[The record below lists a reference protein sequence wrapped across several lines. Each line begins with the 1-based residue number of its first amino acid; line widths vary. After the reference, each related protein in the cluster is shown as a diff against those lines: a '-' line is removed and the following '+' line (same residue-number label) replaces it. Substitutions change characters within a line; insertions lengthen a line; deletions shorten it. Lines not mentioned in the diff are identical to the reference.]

1 MKLTTRFKRLTL
13 WNKISVVGSLCSI
26 VALLL
31 WAFTNDKGGTVN
43 SSSDAESSAAASANP
58 SQTTE
63 VNISIEQGEH
73 AESESRDPKDA
84 DQPTITSAGVPDEQQ
99 PFDVTLTD
107 GAVVRV
113 APHLTYSLEDKVEF
127 LLSVGGHHKVGHTL
141 DPLTEKVSIRI
152 LEQVS
157 YSELRKNRAEL
168 EESARREISE
178 ATAKNGYAIT
188 TFTFGPLPE
197 VTENK
202 NANKSEQDNH

>member
-1 MKLTTRFKRLTL
+1 MKLTARFNRLTL
-13 WNKISVVGSLCSI
+13 WNKIGVVGSLCSI

-31 WAFTNDKGGTVN
+31 WAFTNDKGGTAN
-43 SSSDAESSAAASANP
+43 SSSDSEASAAASANP

-63 VNISIEQGEH
+63 VNIAIEQGEH
-73 AESESRDPKDA
+73 AQSESRDYKKG
-84 DQPTITSAGVPDEQQ
+84 DQPTITSAGVPDEPQ
-99 PFDVTLTD
+99 PFDVTLAD

-127 LLSVGGHHKVGHTL
+127 LVSVGGHHKVGHSL
-141 DPLTEKVSIRI
+141 DLLTQKVSIRM

-157 YSELRKNRAEL
+157 YVELRKNRAEL

-178 ATAKNGYAIT
+178 ATALNDYVIT
-188 TFTFGPLPE
+188 TFTFGPLPK

-202 NANKSEQDNH
+202 NANKTEQDNR